1 MRERRSLKGFAFR
14 NLHQK
19 GVTYSIRNTEGKT
32 ILHTYGVL
40 IKDAEFV
47 VSEKGR
53 ERVRSTGKKT
63 VHAGVRGEVVTDPV
77 EIADAISNFNQEKSA
92 YYNPYKV
99 DNFVDSVSGENLQNA
114 KYVFLTSKEGKPRV
128 LYAV

>member
-1 MRERRSLKGFAFR
+1 M
-14 NLHQK
+14 
-19 GVTYSIRNTEGKT
+19 
-32 ILHTYGVL
+32 
-40 IKDAEFV
+40 
-47 VSEKGR
+47 VSASGR

-77 EIADAISNFNQEKSA
+77 EIAEVVNNFNQDKSA

-99 DNFVDSVSGENLQNA
+99 DSFVDCVSGESLQTA

-128 LYAV
+128 LYA

>member
-47 VSEKGR
+47 VSASGR

-63 VHAGVRGEVVTDPV
+63 VHAGVH
-77 EIADAISNFNQEKSA
+77 Q
-92 YYNPYKV
+92 
-99 DNFVDSVSGENLQNA
+99 
-114 KYVFLTSKEGKPRV
+114 
-128 LYAV
+128 

>member
-19 GVTYSIRNTEGKT
+19 GVTYSIRNSEGKT

-47 VSEKGR
+47 VSASGR
-53 ERVRSTGKKT
+53 EKVRSTGKKT

-77 EIADAISNFNQEKSA
+77 EIAEVASSFNQDKSA

-99 DNFVDSVSGENLQNA
+99 DTFVDAVSGESLSTA

-128 LYAV
+128 LYA